1 MGICKTKLDN
11 LQEGLP
17 YEFTGFR
24 VVRNEGI
31 LSGNGELYFDNML
44 LYDAPILSVPEILK
58 GKINIYPN
66 PASEIIYV
74 QIENEE
80 IPTLQLCSLN
90 GKLLKETKALEM
102 NIQGIVPG
110 TYILIININRQ
121 KASMP
126 VIIK

>member
-1 MGICKTKLDN
+1 MHKN
-11 LQEGLP
+11 
-17 YEFTGFR
+17 YHF
-24 VVRNEGI
+24 
-31 LSGNGELYFDNML
+31 
-44 LYDAPILSVPEILK
+44 
-58 GKINIYPN
+58 YPN
-66 PASEIIYV
+66 SASDIIYV

-80 IPTLQLCSLN
+80 ILTLQLCSLN
-90 GKLLKETKALEM
+90 SKLLKETKALEM